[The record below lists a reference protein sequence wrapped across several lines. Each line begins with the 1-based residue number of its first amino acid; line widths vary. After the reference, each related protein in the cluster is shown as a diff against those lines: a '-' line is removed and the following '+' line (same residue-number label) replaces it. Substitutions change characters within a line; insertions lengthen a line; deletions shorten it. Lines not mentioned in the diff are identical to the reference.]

1 MLKKF
6 GCAVAV
12 LLVGSIAL
20 AETVRGVI
28 TEIKDDEITVNVFKK
43 KGQEPEKK
51 TYKIDAKKVKVVRAK
66 GKDDTEDSSL
76 KALKE
81 VIAKSKGRIKGAFA
95 TIEVKDGT
103 ATEIKFRTFG
113 GKKKKKKV
121 DD

>member
-28 TEIKDDEITVNVFKK
+28 TEVKDDSITVNVRVKGEK
-43 KGQEPEKK
+43 KGEKK
-51 TYKIDAKKVKVVRAK
+51 TFKIGKSVKVSKMK
-66 GKDDTEDSSL
+66 GKDDSEDSSL

-81 VIAKSKGRIKGAFA
+81 AIEGSKGKRGVFA
-95 TIEVKDGT
+95 SITTDGDK
-103 ATEIKFRTFG
+103 ATEIKYFAGFR
-113 GKKKKKKV
+113 KKKKKS